1 MAAGE
6 LVITVLSDGPIPA
19 EVLLNQAGTAL
30 PGRLVL
36 QMATIAPVESRDL
49 AIALQQRSA
58 RYLGTPVLG
67 SRLISNGP
75 GRCSWP
81 SETNRAI
88 SDLSELPCTPSWPS
102 TS

>member
-1 MAAGE
+1 MLG
-6 LVITVLSDGPIPA
+6 DGPIPA

-36 QMATIAPVESRDL
+36 QMATIAPAESRDL

-67 SRLISNGP
+67 SRPISNGP

-81 SETNRAI
+81 SEANRAI
-88 SDLSELPCTPSWPS
+88 SDMSELPCTPSWPS